1 MRRTYYVNGSA
12 VRELDTQPVRNPERQ
27 PRPERRKIEEEQR
40 KKHRRNAARRNR
52 ERALYMNPGYVMFLS
67 ACVVVVAFAAVA
79 LIQMQ
84 SQVSQRMK
92 HIAALESQI
101 ADLKADNDARYKEIV
116 TSVDLDY
123 IKDVAINQLGMN
135 YASEEQVIYFS
146 VENNN
151 FMDQYSDIP
160 E

>member
-1 MRRTYYVNGSA
+1 MKKTYYVNGST
-12 VRELDTQPVRNPERQ
+12 VRQLEAQPVRKERID
-27 PRPERRKIEEEQR
+27 RSKILEEQ
-40 KKHRRNAARRNR
+40 KKKRRRNAAKRNR
-52 ERALYMNPGYVMFLS
+52 ERALHMSRGYVAFLTL
-67 ACVVVVAFAAVA
+67 CVGVVAFAAVS
-79 LIQMQ
+79 LVQIQ
-84 SQVSQRMK
+84 SQVTQRME

-101 ADLKADNDARYKEIV
+101 TDLKADNDARYKEIV

-123 IKDVAINQLGMN
+123 IKDVAMNQLGMQ
-135 YASEEQVIYFS
+135 YATEEQIIYYS

>member
-1 MRRTYYVNGSA
+1 MRETYFVNGST
-12 VRELDTQPVRNPERQ
+12 VRQLEAQPVRKERVD
-27 PRPERRKIEEEQR
+27 RSKIREQQQ
-40 KKHRRNAARRNR
+40 KKRRRNAARRNR
-52 ERALYMNPGYVMFLS
+52 ERTLYMSRSYVAFLS
-67 ACVVVVAFAAVA
+67 LCVGIVAFTAVA
-79 LIQMQ
+79 LVQTQ
-84 SQVSQRMK
+84 SQVTQRME

-101 ADLKADNDARYKEIV
+101 TNLKADNDARYKEIV

-123 IKDVAINQLGMN
+123 IKDVAINQLGMQ
-135 YASEEQVIYFS
+135 YATEDQIIYYS